1 MLKAALQE
9 EEMKKKNGMV
19 RINKK
24 SLQLLEQRKERL
36 EWYRKSRKIFSES
49 SEFSKLPK
57 LTKPISK

>member
-36 EWYRKSRKIFSES
+36 E
-49 SEFSKLPK
+49 
-57 LTKPISK
+57 